1 MWLCGCVKSCQG
13 EGESSEVGGGDC
25 VSAEAAAQPIGVV
38 VGGRWDTT
46 IYYCI
51 IYTIAHYCLLLTFG
65 S

>member
-1 MWLCGCVKSCQG
+1 MRVSAA
-13 EGESSEVGGGDC
+13 EGGGGC
-25 VSAEAAAQPIGVV
+25 VSAEEAAAQPIGVV
-38 VGGRWDTT
+38 VGGRWDAT